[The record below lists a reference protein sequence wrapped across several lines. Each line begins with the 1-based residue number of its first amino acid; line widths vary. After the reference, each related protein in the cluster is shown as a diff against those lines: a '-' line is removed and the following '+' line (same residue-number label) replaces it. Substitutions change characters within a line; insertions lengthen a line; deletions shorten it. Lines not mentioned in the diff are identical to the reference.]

1 MTITEADSNTLK
13 VTSNAFKD
21 GQYMPVDYTG
31 FGKDMSPDFRLHNL
45 SKKAV
50 SIAIIMDD
58 LDIPFLPAYNHWLI
72 WNIPAMQEIPEKI
85 PHGPEIPGLGNAR
98 QGDCLWQ
105 KQIPRAETAGFYQKY
120 ASVRIPYLCT
130 GLFSG
135 SDSCISEKGSY

>member
-31 FGKDMSPDFRLHNL
+31 FGKDMSPDFRLHKL

-85 PHGPEIPGLGNAR
+85 PHGPEIPGL
-98 QGDCLWQ
+98 
-105 KQIPRAETAGFYQKY
+105 
-120 ASVRIPYLCT
+120 
-130 GLFSG
+130 
-135 SDSCISEKGSY
+135 

>member
-1 MTITEADSNTLK
+1 MTITEADSNTLM

-85 PHGPEIPGLGNAR
+85 PHGPEMPDRGLLMAKTN
-98 QGDCLWQ
+98 
-105 KQIPRAETAGFYQKY
+105 TAGRNSRFL
-120 ASVRIPYLCT
+120 SEICT
-130 GLFSG
+130 GTYSVFM
-135 SDSCISEKGSY
+135 CWTVFWI

>member
-31 FGKDMSPDFRLHNL
+31 FGKDMSPDFRLHKL

-98 QGDCLWQ
+98 QGIAYGKNKYRGP
-105 KQIPRAETAGFYQKY
+105 KQPVFYQKY
-120 ASVRIPYLCT
+120 APVRIPYLCA

-135 SDSCISEKGSY
+135 SDSRISEKGSY

>member
-72 WNIPAMQEIPEKI
+72 WNIPAGDTGKDSSRTGNPR
-85 PHGPEIPGLGNAR
+85 PGKC
-98 QGDCLWQ
+98 QTGDCLWQ

-120 ASVRIPYLCT
+120 APVCIPYLCA